1 MSRCQLQVG
10 IKPLLF
16 ISIGQRELVRV
27 LMYLVYLLI
36 HNRLGLCTPSP
47 RSHVTNRDVTCD
59 VTKCDIPSHAI
70 NRNRKEEKRKRNMN
84 IDLAVVASQWFKVVS
99 YDKNGTQLQDTQQ
112 GDTRGNMLLESL
124 EALLGRC
131 KGEI

>member
-1 MSRCQLQVG
+1 
-10 IKPLLF
+10 
-16 ISIGQRELVRV
+16 
-27 LMYLVYLLI
+27 
-36 HNRLGLCTPSP
+36 
-47 RSHVTNRDVTCD
+47 